1 MFLALTSKAQM
12 LEAGDGVVELGLGF
26 PNPKPHVY
34 YPGGFFHNYN
44 PFSDNSDF
52 KFGQL
57 VAKGE
62 FLMSDRIGIAAQFN
76 YGYFKEYNE
85 AVVSEYDPLTG
96 SYNNYNYYYNTK
108 IHKFRLLGG
117 FHFHVVRTY
126 RTDGYLGIM
135 VGGKNVIAKSDTND
149 PNVIGELTSF
159 QLPFIARVHFGLRI
173 FATEHFAIHTELGL
187 GGPAFSFG
195 ATYKF

>member
-1 MFLALTSKAQM
+1 M
-12 LEAGDGVVELGLGF
+12 LEAGDGVVELGMGF
-26 PNPKPHVY
+26 PNTKPHVY
-34 YPGGFFHNYN
+34 YPGGFFHSYN
-44 PFSDNSDF
+44 PFSNSSDF

-57 VAKGE
+57 VVKGE

-76 YGYFKEYNE
+76 YGYFKEYDE
-85 AVVSEYDPLTG
+85 SVVSEYDPVTG
-96 SYNNYNYYYNTK
+96 SYIDHTYFYDTK
-108 IHKFRLLGG
+108 IHKLRLLGG

-135 VGGKNVIAKSDTND
+135 VGGKNVIAKSETND
-149 PNVIGELTSF
+149 PYVGGELQAF
-159 QLPFIARVHFGLRI
+159 EFPFIARVHFGLRI

-187 GGPAFSFG
+187 GGPAISFG

>member
-1 MFLALTSKAQM
+1 LTLASKAQM
-12 LEAGDGVVELGLGF
+12 LEAGDGVVELGMGF

-44 PFSDNSDF
+44 PFMNNSEF

-57 VAKGE
+57 VVKGE

-76 YGYFKEYNE
+76 YGYFREYDE
-85 AVVSEYDPLTG
+85 AIVSEYDPVTAT
-96 SYNNYNYYYNTK
+96 YNNYTYYYNTK
-108 IHKFRLLGG
+108 IHKLRLLGG

-135 VGGKNVIAKSDTND
+135 VGGKNVIAKSETND
-149 PNVIGELTSF
+149 PNVYGELTSF